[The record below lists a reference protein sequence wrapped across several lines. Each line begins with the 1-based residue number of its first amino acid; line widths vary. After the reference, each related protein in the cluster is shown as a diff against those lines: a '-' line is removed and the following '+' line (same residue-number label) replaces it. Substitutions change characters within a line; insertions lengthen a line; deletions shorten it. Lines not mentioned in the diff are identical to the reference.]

1 MLSRASWNSVPCT
14 ERLITGEAPAVA
26 SPVPGSPLCP
36 PSFNDQ
42 REGLHCGPGDRHG
55 PASGAG
61 QRPARPEQGQRPG
74 CGPRGCHVKA
84 QPAPGQGRRGSPGA
98 CSPPSAGPVAMPTP
112 VLGLLPAC
120 LGDTLQPWPRGT
132 QRQGPFSPGA
142 PRRTIAWKAGS
153 EPREDGLRPPTAEDD
168 LMAVLRRPAPSLQP
182 GPVRAAPHVAHSD
195 HTEEP
200 GPRGEP
206 RSLPVWSTGQA
217 SNGDSSVSSG
227 RLSGSSGGHKPCVPP
242 SGRWQERPPQVLG
255 PQRQPRKSDPRL
267 EQLRDKIRAQVRW
280 QGSCASLGTTA
291 PSSASSLCKASSQV
305 PGKTGKVTNALPAP
319 QHPAE
324 ALRGKPKRV
333 TSGSC
338 KRQKA
343 PTSPSLRKA
352 TKDKDSELAG
362 VYGWRKGQ
370 ALARLLLG
378 PPPGLP
384 RPQSK
389 ACSRDSALAVE
400 LGDSRKVVATG
411 GSPVRAQAP
420 CPVSARSNQQVSEN
434 TPSLASC
441 DQQATIHTAM
451 AILRDLRRQIQAGLE
466 LAQRPRGGRE
476 PRLQDVA
483 GRTRQGPRS
492 APGAQGSSC
501 RSPGAVTKG
510 KPSSLVRATSFHA
523 WQPWSSSAKWES
535 GPQRA
540 RAAQGQYSSFQRPG
554 SPPERWGSSSQ
565 RPWSASAGRASRP
578 QRVWAAQG
586 CRPSF
591 QRPGSPPEK
600 LSPPPQR
607 PWSALAGRACLQ
619 RPWTACE
626 DGEAPAPGPW
636 SPLERPN
643 PPAQWP
649 WSTPSVQRAGAPCK
663 GRGAISPSLGARPT
677 WPRPL
682 RSVPRNPP
690 GKKDA
695 LPPSPRPRGLLGHQH
710 SSESLREFMRQK
722 AQARRQ
728 QALEEKAAAVRT
740 RELRQQRLREVYRKQ
755 REAVLGRAIP
765 VVSQTSPGI
774 VTFVPSSAQSG
785 VRARDLESPALQWSK
800 VTSGMVL
807 GDQEAPGSFCL
818 CLNRACSHAETL
830 GLPGRRGSRDGQDG
844 APLLLPTASSL
855 SHLQLQDL
863 SRGLCIYLDPQEA
876 ERLGTSGPLHIQHK
890 QARLQALE
898 TTANVL
904 KRRIDSLTAKL
915 RRPEVLDAVPDLAL
929 DLRPSRPSTK
939 PAVPMLTAPAR
950 PGALVPNRGRGAPQD
965 WVDMQVRPLPSTNY
979 LLDGETLSWSPG
991 GEQQSEQ
998 LRALTKG
1005 KLEGFTDEE
1014 CEELDKRPQRNVAAL
1029 RALSTL
1035 LGSSAGAPATPDPAW
1050 SSLQLEELPSAGGA
1064 SPAKP
1069 WPTRSCGQQE
1079 PGQPRPGDLWAAR
1092 LADIRQKSLSFL
1104 ESLKLAQQTQG
1115 QALALLQQR
1124 AEREAW
1130 ETQTALDRL
1139 LLRHQRQRLM
1149 ERHSAQARPETASTL
1164 EQLQVCGD
1172 PAPRTTSQRTTMAR
1186 PRSQPPLGTDTAVS
1200 STEEGRASVAG
1211 ASAPAELGRPDQA
1224 PSQLP
1229 LAKLC
1234 PPDNPTHQARPV
1246 SGEAWKP
1253 GGGAARLVCPP
1264 QRSPARPRSAEPGD
1278 FGALG
1283 RFKLQMLEQSLR
1295 EEELRAQH
1303 QAALLRLREMALEEK
1318 TRAELVWLEHKRG
1331 CLRSKEDKATL
1342 AILLEKQQQ
1351 ALTTFEKE
1359 QREIRHLRNIHLFM
1373 HRDRKLLLQHQKDIL
1388 SLQRSM
1394 AHLQQQL
1401 QATTKLPQSSS
1412 PEGRAAWD
1420 GGPEK
1425 SQQPE
1430 GLAQG
1435 SPCPL
1440 TPRRPGSP
1448 ASHHSRS
1455 SPASLEVTHLPTEQQ
1470 DTAPAQTTSDT
1481 DGHLQPP
1488 RPAWGQDTL
1497 SALGWLVESGSHV
1510 GQEPGEQPRVP
1521 LLGLQ
1526 PKSSLDVGQEPGP
1539 AFPAVVAEES
1549 HPTAQCSPRE
1559 AKEPPPGDPQ
1569 TQPCPSSAEE
1579 PGTPTDS
1586 HARGLR
1592 ARSQHSQG
1600 RGGPRGPQE
1609 ASAAEG
1615 STSQAQ
1621 SGSGPGLA
1629 RSPVGEPQDTE
1640 SWWSGAQR
1648 TEACLQDLGVAPARL
1663 EDTWLATSPAP
1674 VAPEEEAPIALCR
1687 SSALPRP
1694 PPGDLSSASASTAC
1708 SGSSRAPVSSPT
1720 SSAGSVSG
1728 LSCPSIR
1735 EFQKATAILV
1745 QLSESPVSLS
1755 SLEAEDTP
1763 GDSLSWSG
1771 EFSAQSSCEEPGP
1784 ALSWG
1789 LHRGEPRQ
1797 QGVPGG
1803 GGQGTRPLQGSSV
1816 DVVVAGHLEPD
1827 RSLLQAGG
1835 PLPLPDVPS
1844 LGLGSELSEASSN
1857 VWDEDSEESLP
1868 EPSAGAKPASGSS
1881 SPADGSSG
1889 LEDAGEPH
1897 MALPSLG
1904 PGEGQ
1909 EASGTSE
1916 SLTSGSNTGKAKRL
1930 CPEAACMVFPSATS
1944 PRGDLDLPLACPS
1957 GTSASSGVDLG
1968 KERQMLLPQA
1978 TAGHRGGPWRADP
1991 SLSTQRKPLQA
2002 PPGDPS
2008 GLAPLVAKGQGPGP
2022 GGDAASPGLEEAH
2035 APRAGG
2041 VLTEILSPV
2050 DEVLSYGSFDLP
2062 SSAHGDAH
2070 LPPPS
2075 PTPQAKSDEEDASLS
2090 SEDFPSPPEEA
2101 AFPGASRGAQGADT
2115 SITTEDLS
2123 SLSEEG
2129 LPEALSL
2136 RPQGSGL
2143 CLGAAGQGGSFE
2155 DQSGESCALVG
2166 GQAGGSQRS
2175 EPVGWPGFL
2184 REGAGSVP
2192 GPLPGPSAQPS
2203 TSSREPCVA
2212 GEGLPRLLAAG
2223 DTDMLFGT
2231 WRGDLEP
2238 TLDTGSWAGMALE
2251 EASGRREGAWDRVQS
2266 FESAACP
2273 GGSGHLLVCPDEP
2286 LDAISAS
2293 AVSLGS
2299 HTCLAETPLSGQD
2312 PTEMPGERRAAAP
2325 PDPRPVA
2332 PAAPPPGR
2340 VPVGASGQ
2348 AGSLGRAG
2356 EGGRGSPEPRGGG
2369 PAGGPGLAGHG
2380 EGGGGGPGL
2389 HPAHQEGPAR
2399 LLSGSLGAG
2408 PEGQP

>member
-1 MLSRASWNSVPCT
+1 
-14 ERLITGEAPAVA
+14 
-26 SPVPGSPLCP
+26 
-36 PSFNDQ
+36 
-42 REGLHCGPGDRHG
+42 
-55 PASGAG
+55 
-61 QRPARPEQGQRPG
+61 
-74 CGPRGCHVKA
+74 
-84 QPAPGQGRRGSPGA
+84 
-98 CSPPSAGPVAMPTP
+98 MPTP

-120 LGDTLQPWPRGT
+120 LGDTLQPWPRAT

-142 PRRTIAWKAGS
+142 PRTAIAWKAGS
-153 EPREDGLRPPTAEDD
+153 EPRLRPPTAEDD

-182 GPVRAAPHVAHSD
+182 GPVRAAPYVAHSD

-200 GPRGEP
+200 GPQGEP
-206 RSLPVWSTGQA
+206 RSLPVWSTGQEA
-217 SNGDSSVSSG
+217 SDGDSSVSSG
-227 RLSGSSGGHKPCVPP
+227 RLSGSSGGHKPYVPP
-242 SGRWQERPPQVLG
+242 CGRWQERPPQVLG

-291 PSSASSLCKASSQV
+291 PSSASSLFKASSQV
-305 PGKTGKVTNALPAP
+305 PGKKTGKVTNALPAP
-319 QHPAE
+319 QHPGQWQLSARGRCLVVSQYSPFHLCFPSLALAE

-333 TSGSC
+333 TGGSC

-343 PTSPSLRKA
+343 PTSPPLRKA
-352 TKDKDSELAG
+352 AKDKGKVCLSELVG

-370 ALARLLLG
+370 ALVRLLLG

-389 ACSRDSALAVE
+389 ARSRDPALAME

-411 GSPVRAQAP
+411 GSPVRAQVP
-420 CPVSARSNQQVSEN
+420 CPVSARSNQQESEN

-466 LAQRPRGGRE
+466 LAQHRRGGRE

-535 GPQRA
+535 RPQRA
-540 RAAQGQYSSFQRPG
+540 WAAQGQYSSFQRPG

-565 RPWSASAGRASRP
+565 RPWSASAGQASRP

-586 CRPSF
+586 RCPSF

-626 DGEAPAPGPW
+626 DGEAPAPRPW

-728 QALEEKAAAVRT
+728 QALEEKAAAART

-785 VRARDLESPALQWSK
+785 VCARVAA
-800 VTSGMVL
+800 GGVL
-807 GDQEAPGSFCL
+807 SQGRCCDGPGSSFCL

-830 GLPGRRGSRDGQDG
+830 GLPGTRGPRDGQDG
-844 APLLLPTASSL
+844 ASLLLPTASSL

-904 KRRIDSLTAKL
+904 ERRIDSLTAKL

-929 DLRPSRPSTK
+929 DLRPSRPSAE
-939 PAVPMLTAPAR
+939 PAAPMLTAPAR

-965 WVDMQVRPLPSTNY
+965 WVDMQVRPLPSAKY
-979 LLDGETLSWSPG
+979 LLDGETLSWSPS
-991 GEQQSEQ
+991 GEQQSKQ

-1005 KLEGFTDEE
+1005 KLEGGAGTGAQTT
-1014 CEELDKRPQRNVAAL
+1014 RGRGAPWAGA
-1029 RALSTL
+1029 T
-1035 LGSSAGAPATPDPAW
+1035 SSAGAPATPDPAW

-1069 WPTRSCGQQE
+1069 WPTRSCGKG
-1079 PGQPRPGDLWAAR
+1079 PGVGHLPDIGLLPGTPAWCNWPNLMPTGREAALCLVRNTRP
-1092 LADIRQKSLSFL
+1092 SLS
-1104 ESLKLAQQTQG
+1104 S
-1115 QALALLQQR
+1115 
-1124 AEREAW
+1124 
-1130 ETQTALDRL
+1130 
-1139 LLRHQRQRLM
+1139 QRLM
-1149 ERHSAQARPETASTL
+1149 ERHSAQARPETASKL

-1172 PAPRTTSQRTTMAR
+1172 PAPRTASQRTMTAR
-1186 PRSQPPLGTDTAVS
+1186 PRPPHDSTMTCFLS
-1200 STEEGRASVAG
+1200 S
-1211 ASAPAELGRPDQA
+1211 ELERPDQA

-1234 PPDNPTHQARPV
+1234 PPDHPTHQ
-1246 SGEAWKP
+1246 
-1253 GGGAARLVCPP
+1253 
-1264 QRSPARPRSAEPGD
+1264 PGD
-1278 FGALG
+1278 FG
-1283 RFKLQMLEQSLR
+1283 SLR

-1359 QREIRHLRNIHLFM
+1359 QREIRHLRNIHLFV

-1394 AHLQQQL
+1394 AHLQQEL
-1401 QATTKLPQSSS
+1401 QAATKLPQSSS

-1440 TPRRPGSP
+1440 TPHRPGSP
-1448 ASHHSRS
+1448 ASHNSRS
-1455 SPASLEVTHLPTEQQ
+1455 SPASLEVTHLPTEQR

-1497 SALGWLVESGSHV
+1497 SALGWLVESGSHG

-1539 AFPAVVAEES
+1539 AFPVRASLTAPL
-1549 HPTAQCSPRE
+1549 PT
-1559 AKEPPPGDPQ
+1559 GDPQ
-1569 TQPCPSSAEE
+1569 TQPCPSLAEE

-1592 ARSQHSQG
+1592 ARSRHSQG

-1609 ASAAEG
+1609 ASQAAEG

-1663 EDTWLATSPAP
+1663 EDAWLATSPAP
-1674 VAPEEEAPIALCR
+1674 VALEKETPPALCQ

-1694 PPGDLSSASASTAC
+1694 PPGDLSSESASTAC
-1708 SGSSRAPVSSPT
+1708 SGSSGAPSSSPT
-1720 SSAGSVSG
+1720 SSVGSVSG
-1728 LSCPSIR
+1728 LSCPSAQ

-1745 QLSESPVSLS
+1745 QHFESPISLS

-1771 EFSAQSSCEEPGP
+1771 EFSAQSSWEEPGP

-1789 LHRGEPRQ
+1789 LHRGEPWQR
-1797 QGVPGG
+1797 GVPGD
-1803 GGQGTRPLQGSSV
+1803 GGQGTRPLHGSSV
-1816 DVVVAGHLEPD
+1816 DVAVAGHLEPD

-1835 PLPLPDVPS
+1835 PLPLPNVPS

-1857 VWDEDSEESLP
+1857 VWDEDSEESLL
-1868 EPSAGAKPASGSS
+1868 EPGEGAEPASGSS
-1881 SPADGSSG
+1881 SLADGSSG
-1889 LEDAGEPH
+1889 LEDVGEPH
-1897 MALPSLG
+1897 VALPSLG
-1904 PGEGQ
+1904 PGEEQ

-1916 SLTSGSNTGKAKRL
+1916 SLTSGSNTGKAKRV
-1930 CPEAACMVFPSATS
+1930 CPEAACMVFPSETS
-1944 PRGDLDLPLACPS
+1944 PRGDLDLPLSCPS
-1957 GTSASSGVDLG
+1957 GTSASAGVDLG
-1968 KERQMLLPQA
+1968 KEGQMLLPQA
-1978 TAGHRGGPWRADP
+1978 TAGRRGGPWRADP
-1991 SLSTQRKPLQA
+1991 SSSTQRKPLQA
-2002 PPGDPS
+2002 PPEDPS
-2008 GLAPLVAKGQGPGP
+2008 GLAPLVAKGQAPGP
-2022 GGDAASPGLEEAH
+2022 GGDAASPGLEEAR
-2035 APRAGG
+2035 APCAGG

-2050 DEVLSYGSFDLP
+2050 DEVLSYSSFDLP

-2070 LPPPS
+2070 LPPPP

-2101 AFPGASRGAQGADT
+2101 VFPGASRGAQGEDT

-2129 LPEALSL
+2129 LPEALSP
-2136 RPQGSGL
+2136 RPQG
-2143 CLGAAGQGGSFE
+2143 A
-2155 DQSGESCALVG
+2155 
-2166 GQAGGSQRS
+2166 
-2175 EPVGWPGFL
+2175 GWPGTQH
-2184 REGAGSVP
+2184 SV
-2192 GPLPGPSAQPS
+2192 
-2203 TSSREPCVA
+2203 
-2212 GEGLPRLLAAG
+2212 
-2223 DTDMLFGT
+2223 
-2231 WRGDLEP
+2231 
-2238 TLDTGSWAGMALE
+2238 
-2251 EASGRREGAWDRVQS
+2251 
-2266 FESAACP
+2266 
-2273 GGSGHLLVCPDEP
+2273 
-2286 LDAISAS
+2286 
-2293 AVSLGS
+2293 
-2299 HTCLAETPLSGQD
+2299 
-2312 PTEMPGERRAAAP
+2312 
-2325 PDPRPVA
+2325 
-2332 PAAPPPGR
+2332 
-2340 VPVGASGQ
+2340 
-2348 AGSLGRAG
+2348 LGRTAWV
-2356 EGGRGSPEPRGGG
+2356 
-2369 PAGGPGLAGHG
+2369 
-2380 EGGGGGPGL
+2380 
-2389 HPAHQEGPAR
+2389 QV
-2399 LLSGSLGAG
+2399 
-2408 PEGQP
+2408 